1 MANLNSSF
9 STDDDLLLQQIHD
22 GNESAFD
29 QLYEKYW
36 ATTYA
41 LAYKRLKDQDQ
52 AKDIVQEIFIHI
64 WTKKETLAIK
74 NVPAYLNI
82 AVRNKV
88 FKALAKQSYNHP
100 FFEVLDNL
108 PATYLQADS
117 NLMWKDFFKSYEA
130 LLNTLPPQR
139 RTIFQL
145 RFQDDRS
152 TGDIAEQLGI
162 SKKTVQNQLSL
173 AFDQLKLS
181 LIHLLTILIIF
192 TVK

>member
-1 MANLNSSF
+1 MANLNASF

-22 GNESAFD
+22 GNELAFD
-29 QLYEKYW
+29 LLYEKYW
-36 ATTYA
+36 AATYA
-41 LAYKRLKDQDQ
+41 SAYKRLKDTDQ

-64 WTKKETLAIK
+64 WTKKETLTIK

-88 FKALAKQSYNHP
+88 FKTLAKQSYNHP

-130 LLNTLPPQR
+130 LLNTLPQQR

-145 RFQDDRS
+145 RFQDDKS
-152 TGDIAEQLGI
+152 TSDIAEQLGI
-162 SKKTVQNQLSL
+162 SRKTVQNQLSL

-181 LIHLLTILIIF
+181 VIHLLTILIIF
-192 TVK
+192 TTK

>member
-1 MANLNSSF
+1 MANLNASF
-9 STDDDLLLQQIHD
+9 STDDDLLLQQIYD
-22 GNESAFD
+22 GNELAFD
-29 QLYEKYW
+29 LLYEKYW

-41 LAYKRLKDQDQ
+41 AAYKRLKDTDQ

-88 FKALAKQSYNHP
+88 FKTLAKQSHTHP

-117 NLMWKDFFKSYEA
+117 NLIWKEFFKSYEA
-130 LLNTLPPQR
+130 LLNTLPQQR

-145 RFQDDRS
+145 RFQDDKS

-162 SKKTVQNQLSL
+162 SRKTVQNQLSL

-181 LIHLLTILIIF
+181 VIHLLTILIIF
-192 TVK
+192 TIQ

>member
-1 MANLNSSF
+1 MANLNASF

-22 GNESAFD
+22 GNELAFD
-29 QLYEKYW
+29 LLYEKYW
-36 ATTYA
+36 AATYA
-41 LAYKRLKDQDQ
+41 SAYKRLKDTDQ

-88 FKALAKQSYNHP
+88 FKTLAKQSYNHP

-130 LLNTLPPQR
+130 LLNTLPQQR

-145 RFQDDRS
+145 RFQDDKS
-152 TGDIAEQLGI
+152 TSDIAEQLGI
-162 SKKTVQNQLSL
+162 SRKTVQNQLSL

-181 LIHLLTILIIF
+181 VIHLLTILIIF
-192 TVK
+192 TIQ

>member
-1 MANLNSSF
+1 MANLNASF
-9 STDDDLLLQQIHD
+9 STDDDLLLKQIHD
-22 GNESAFD
+22 GNELAFD
-29 QLYEKYW
+29 LFYEKYW

-41 LAYKRLKDQDQ
+41 SAYKRLKDTDQ

-88 FKALAKQSYNHP
+88 FKTLAKQNYNHP

-130 LLNTLPPQR
+130 LLNTLPQQR

-145 RFQDDRS
+145 RFQDDKS
-152 TGDIAEQLGI
+152 TSDIAEQLGI
-162 SKKTVQNQLSL
+162 SRKTVQNQLSL

-181 LIHLLTILIIF
+181 VIHLLTILIIF
-192 TVK
+192 TIK